1 MYAASRRRW
10 AEVEL
15 ALSESV
21 EARSSRG
28 RHRAR
33 AAGAEDAEQ
42 ERHEVEELVRHGQRQ
57 STASVCGRQHQRSAR
72 QESLPSRPPKGPR
85 RSPSRAPRCRTLS
98 KKRAVPNLIRYG
110 QGGIDLRPPGPRI
123 CGPHQDLVI
132 HLRVVSSLRNNR
144 VNLIYG
150 WSAMAVVCSPC
161 WSFLGVAVSFCFIV
175 SWPLDDVLVE
185 LLLSTHRRQRIPCPQ
200 RLA

>member
-1 MYAASRRRW
+1 VRSMSGTRGRSRRC
-10 AEVEL
+10 
-15 ALSESV
+15 
-21 EARSSRG
+21 
-28 RHRAR
+28 RAR
-33 AAGAEDAEQ
+33 TAGGGDAEQ
-42 ERHEVEELVRHGQRQ
+42 EWQEVEELVRHGQRQ
-57 STASVCGRQHQRSAR
+57 STTLACGRQRQRSAR
-72 QESLPSRPPKGPR
+72 QESLPSRPLKGPR

-110 QGGIDLRPPGPRI
+110 QGGVDLRPPGPRI

-161 WSFLGVAVSFCFIV
+161 WSFLE
-175 SWPLDDVLVE
+175 LVRRGRQF
-185 LLLSTHRRQRIPCPQ
+185 LLHRQ
-200 RLA
+200 LAS